1 MVLVLVDAPFA
12 PFVASV
18 SAPSLRATP
27 SETRVRFEENR
38 GQWDERIRF
47 RARASEATVLIT
59 NDAMISM
66 PSGVTLRLADATPSA
81 PRGERELATKS
92 NFFIGNDAT
101 KWRTGVRNF
110 ESVRATWRPGVDIV
124 WHGSEGHIEY
134 DLEVAAGVDATKL
147 ALIVDDADDIAGDD
161 TLEMLTAAGRFV
173 QSPPRVVQAGRELHA
188 RYVREQNALRFA
200 LDGYDAAEP
209 LLVDPVILYSTY
221 LGGSDSNSVSDIAID
236 ASGNAYVTGRTL
248 STDFPTK
255 NPVQSTYAGAGDA
268 FVTKLDSTGTALV
281 YSTYLG
287 GSDDDDGIAIAI
299 DASGHAYVTGLA
311 ISDDFPMKNPFDSV
325 AGGNGKPFVAQLD
338 ASGALVYSTYLGGST
353 DDTATDIAVDASGD
367 AYITGTT
374 YSSDFPT
381 KNPIQSA
388 LKGVTNAFL
397 TKLNASGSA
406 LVYSTFLGGSA
417 VEIGYGVALD
427 ASNNA
432 YVVGQT
438 GSSDFPTVTPFQST
452 LRGTY
457 DAFVTKVNAA
467 GSALVFS
474 TYFGGN
480 SGGSGGYDTS
490 SAVAVDSSGDVYFAG
505 TTYTS
510 DFPTKNAAQTTAAGA
525 DDGFVAVLD
534 STGTSLVFST
544 YLGGA
549 DNDEALALAL
559 DAAGK
564 VTVVGQTASNDFPTL
579 NPFQLVNDGNTDA
592 FVASYD
598 ASGALLY
605 SSFLGGS
612 KLDTADAVALD
623 VNGGVYVA
631 GATISTDFPI
641 KGAFESTTLG
651 ETAFVTKLVAE
662 LPLGIACKQ
671 DAECGSLHCVDGV
684 CCDTACAGQCEACDL
699 GAGICAA
706 VTGAP
711 HGARAAC
718 STSGVCTSACDGI
731 ATGSCTY
738 APTVCS
744 SSCTNA
750 METDGIC
757 DNVGNCAAQA
767 PRSCANLLCADANE
781 CKTKCASDAD
791 CVSGFGCAPDG
802 TCQPGGTCVDA
813 HTSKSADGTIKDCAP
828 YICDT
833 SGTCKGTCASVDDC
847 VAPSVCDP
855 STLHCIA
862 QPGAGDAGCTCTF
875 ASGHAPS
882 RPALVLAAAIAFAW
896 RRRRRRT

>member
-662 LPLGIACKQ
+662 LPLGIACVVLVGIRDADDAAVAGREGDGGGTVIPGRGDDDDVVCPCVIDRGLKGVREPGVREAHVDDVGAVLDGPHDALDDVAVGALAVGVEDGDRHDLDAGVADPRDALAVVRQGGDDPGHRGSVAVGVGGAIGPIEDRGPRNELTGKVRMRAVNAGVQ
-671 DAECGSLHCVDGV
+671 DRDDRASTQRRTEDVV
-684 CCDTACAGQCEACDL
+684 PADL
-699 GAGICAA
+699 RERPLIGIPA
-706 VTGAP
+706 VTGVGLGGPDAVGFDP
-711 HGARAAC
+711 ADVAVGKEVADHARA
-718 STSGVCTSACDGI
+718 G
-731 ATGSCTY
+731 
-738 APTVCS
+738 
-744 SSCTNA
+744 
-750 METDGIC
+750 
-757 DNVGNCAAQA
+757 
-767 PRSCANLLCADANE
+767 
-781 CKTKCASDAD
+781 
-791 CVSGFGCAPDG
+791 
-802 TCQPGGTCVDA
+802 
-813 HTSKSADGTIKDCAP
+813 
-828 YICDT
+828 
-833 SGTCKGTCASVDDC
+833 
-847 VAPSVCDP
+847 
-855 STLHCIA
+855 
-862 QPGAGDAGCTCTF
+862 
-875 ASGHAPS
+875 
-882 RPALVLAAAIAFAW
+882 PA
-896 RRRRRRT
+896 RR